1 MKSPHKVIIRPLLTE
16 KVTKLQEESNQYAF
30 EVAPDAN
37 KIEIRHAIETL
48 WPVRV
53 LKVRTQVVRG
63 KTVVR
68 STRSGR
74 FEGRKKNWKKAI
86 VTLAEG
92 DTIEF
97 FEGAV

>member
-16 KVTKLQEESNQYAF
+16 KVTKLQEEANQYAF

-37 KIEIRHAIETL
+37 KLEIRQAVEAL

-63 KTVVR
+63 KTVIR
-68 STRSGR
+68 STRKGR
-74 FEGRKKNWKKAI
+74 YEGRRKNWKKAI

-92 DTIEF
+92 DTIDF